1 MGVTRTTSGDC
12 PVYTGKAAHARGTGS
27 AQFDG
32 ELEEN
37 CMPSVTAAAARKD
50 GLRLSAPSEYARILR
65 KAHEA
70 TISGRPDPHIPQSLL
85 ESWQRSLALGINPE
99 RHSPVRRHEV
109 EDARKLGAGHPL
121 APVIPALTQLLA
133 DETPD
138 GRHLLIVT
146 DHLGEVLWRVGSSHA
161 LRQADSL
168 EFVEGADWSESG
180 IGTNAISEALIT
192 GAPAQLLSAEHLVRS
207 HHEWACTA
215 SPIRD
220 PHSNRILGILD
231 VSGPIDSVTPDS
243 LRMVRCAVR
252 LAEELLR
259 SARPHAPQTVPASA
273 DPTSAVKGTI
283 ATLKLNLLG
292 DSPTAEVDG
301 GGRLPLTLRRAEILA
316 LLASRSSG
324 WSAEELAFHLHGED
338 GAAASVRTEMHRIRA
353 VLGTVLEANP
363 YRFAA
368 GLTVITDVSTVTEH
382 LRKARIAEALQ
393 AYSAPLLVRSGNLAI
408 EILREELNAAVS
420 ASVRASGDPDLILQW
435 GFSDVG
441 ADDFEALAAARAAA
455 GDDPRLGMLQARM
468 ARREREFR
476 A

>member
-1 MGVTRTTSGDC
+1 
-12 PVYTGKAAHARGTGS
+12 
-27 AQFDG
+27 
-32 ELEEN
+32 
-37 CMPSVTAAAARKD
+37 MPSVTADAASID

-70 TISGRPDPHIPQSLL
+70 TISGRPDPHIPASLL

-99 RHSPVRRHEV
+99 RHSPLRRHEV
-109 EDARKLGAGHPL
+109 EEARTLGAGHPL

-146 DHLGEVLWRVGSSHA
+146 DHQGEVLWRVGSSHA

-192 GAPAQLLSAEHLVRS
+192 EAPAQLLSAEHLVRS

-220 PHSNRILGILD
+220 PHTNRILGILD
-231 VSGPIDSVTPDS
+231 VSGPINTVTPDS

-259 SARPHAPQTVPASA
+259 SGRPAATVP
-273 DPTSAVKGTI
+273 DGTP
-283 ATLKLNLLG
+283 ATLTLNLLG
-292 DSPTAEVDG
+292 DKPTAEVDG
-301 GGRLPLTLRRAEILA
+301 GARLPLTLRRAEILA
-316 LLASRSSG
+316 LLASRSGG
-324 WSAEELAFHLHGED
+324 WSADELAYHVHGED

-353 VLGTVLEANP
+353 ALGKVVEANP

-368 GLTVITDVSTVTEH
+368 GMEVLTDVSTVTGH
-382 LRKARIAEALQ
+382 LRAGRVAKALEVYR
-393 AYSAPLLVRSGNLAI
+393 APLLARSGNLAI
-408 EILREELNAAVS
+408 ELLRDELNAAVS
-420 ASVRASGDPDLILQW
+420 ASVRATGDQELMLRWCSTDM
-435 GFSDVG
+435 G
-441 ADDFEALAAARAAA
+441 AGDFDAWAAA
-455 GDDPRLGMLQARM
+455 GATAGNDPRFGLLQARRD
-468 ARREREFR
+468 RRDREFGV
-476 A
+476 